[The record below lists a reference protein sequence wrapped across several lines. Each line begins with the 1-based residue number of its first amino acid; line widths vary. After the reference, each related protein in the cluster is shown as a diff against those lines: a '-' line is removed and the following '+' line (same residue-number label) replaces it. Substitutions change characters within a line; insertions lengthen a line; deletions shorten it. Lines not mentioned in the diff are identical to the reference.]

1 MPVGQVGQPV
11 YEVSKPT
18 SRRLSVWGA
27 VCLCSLITYLQ
38 GTVWQG
44 CSMFMRC
51 LNLPP
56 ADYWAGVQPV
66 HAVSEPTSHE
76 MLGRDAACLCHVQT
90 NLPGTVEQG
99 CSLFIWWLNLSP
111 WDCWAGVQ
119 PVYALSESTSSRLSA
134 RVQPVCA
141 VSEPDSRLLSGMG
154 AVCLCCVQ
162 TYIGGTV
169 GLGCILFIWCPHLPG
184 RHAACLCSVG
194 TFLPRTVGQGC
205 NLFMWC
211 PNLPPKMF

>member
-1 MPVGQVGQPV
+1 
-11 YEVSKPT
+11 
-18 SRRLSVWGA
+18 
-27 VCLCSLITYLQ
+27 
-38 GTVWQG
+38 
-44 CSMFMRC
+44 MRC

-56 ADYWAGVQPV
+56 GDYWAGVQPV
-66 HAVSEPTSHE
+66 HVVFEPTSRE

-90 NLPGTVEQG
+90 YLPGTVEQG

-154 AVCLCCVQ
+154 AACLCCVQ
-162 TYIGGTV
+162 TYIGELTDWGASSLYGVRTYLAGMLPV
-169 GLGCILFIWCPHLPG
+169 YAVSEPTSLGLSG
-184 RHAACLCSVG
+184 RGAICLCGVQ
-194 TFLPRTVGQGC
+194 TYLQRCF
-205 NLFMWC
+205 
-211 PNLPPKMF
+211 KK